1 MFWGSW
7 PKPGPDLVA
16 GTRAPHLA
24 LLCCT
29 SLLHAWNP
37 MNPAGAP
44 ENCVEKIWK
53 NQHVNT
59 ESTRVQNLERCQMT
73 WAQEAYRRSQIEFAS
88 RCLLAKSFF
97 SHAYWLRRL
106 HTHTPYSLKS
116 NPWTTFPCLRGLCP
130 SYSYLWSYEACPS
143 YSWWSPK
150 SPQDTHEFGLHHLS
164 VSSLSKDM
172 TNAGTTSLFNRKP
185 LVKGHPSMIDH
196 QFLSG
201 FILPPTSK
209 FRSEIIRRATY
220 YSYSTW
226 SEAKPYLQTDLG
238 YSPETSPLVN
248 NFLRSVSLL
257 ERLYLVTEIHSRSSS

>member
-44 ENCVEKIWK
+44 ENCVEKI
-53 NQHVNT
+53 NTSTRSQHVYKIWRDARWLGPRKLT
-59 ESTRVQNLERCQMT
+59 EDPRLSLHLDVCWPNP
-73 WAQEAYRRSQIEFAS
+73 
-88 RCLLAKSFF
+88 FF
-97 SHAYWLRRL
+97 PMLTGYVGY
-106 HTHTPYSLKS
+106 THTPYSLKS

-130 SYSYLWSYEACPS
+130 SYSCLWSYEACPS

-185 LVKGHPSMIDH
+185 LVKGHPYMIDH

>member
-1 MFWGSW
+1 MKKS
-7 PKPGPDLVA
+7 
-16 GTRAPHLA
+16 TR
-24 LLCCT
+24 
-29 SLLHAWNP
+29 
-37 MNPAGAP
+37 
-44 ENCVEKIWK
+44 
-53 NQHVNT
+53 QHGVNT
-59 ESTRVQNLERCQMT
+59 CTKFGEMPDDLGPGSLQKIPDWVCISMFVG
-73 WAQEAYRRSQIEFAS
+73 QILFFP
-88 RCLLAKSFF
+88 CLLVMSVA
-97 SHAYWLRRL
+97 

>member
-1 MFWGSW
+1 MGVKWVWRIPMGVCIWRNGGWSLQTIVLPEFSMRWSATIQRSSNMYPLKVHGLSRTRHTGFY
-7 PKPGPDLVA
+7 PSVMHALYPDIIA
-16 GTRAPHLA
+16 
-24 LLCCT
+24 
-29 SLLHAWNP
+29 
-37 MNPAGAP
+37 
-44 ENCVEKIWK
+44 
-53 NQHVNT
+53 QHVPAMP
-59 ESTRVQNLERCQMT
+59 V
-73 WAQEAYRRSQIEFAS
+73 
-88 RCLLAKSFF
+88 
-97 SHAYWLRRL
+97 
-106 HTHTPYSLKS
+106 
-116 NPWTTFPCLRGLCP
+116 
-130 SYSYLWSYEACPS
+130 
-143 YSWWSPK
+143 SPK